1 MVPTFQRGYTMKLL
15 AWYAIVLNVLVIVA
29 FVLSLTGVI
38 DKPTSSNTEQI
49 AWAILSV
56 PVVILGWLVVRRDHD

>member
-1 MVPTFQRGYTMKLL
+1 MKLL

-29 FVLSLTGVI
+29 FVLSLTGVM
-38 DKPTSSNTEQI
+38 DTPPFSNTEQI